1 MKEVGVRKR
10 HPRMTRISLI
20 LLMSILSTLETC
32 GVPSPFC
39 LRMTC
44 PGPYY
49 REFQIANDTYS
60 IVYMNYFMNELSP
73 TDSTPIPVDPLDE
86 RLLKGA
92 QEHVLYRAGELASD
106 PSSKHGW

>member
-20 LLMSILSTLETC
+20 LLMSILSTLEAC

-49 REFQIANDTYS
+49 REFQITDDTYS

-73 TDSTPIPVDPLDE
+73 YRFDSDS
-86 RLLKGA
+86 RG
-92 QEHVLYRAGELASD
+92 
-106 PSSKHGW
+106 SS